1 MSLGKRTIR
10 MVKKLLK
17 DPDKRAMYSPQEI
30 AYMEIQVERLA
41 AERKRRVKE
50 RKENKGFG
58 NE

>member
-17 DPDKRAMYSPQEI
+17 DPEKRAMYSPQEI

>member
-17 DPDKRAMYSPQEI
+17 DPEKRAMYSPQEI

-58 NE
+58 ND

>member
-10 MVKKLLK
+10 MVKKLLN
-17 DPDKRAMYSPQEI
+17 DPQKRAMYSPQEL
-30 AYMEIQVERLA
+30 AYMEIQVERLT

-58 NE
+58 E

>member
-1 MSLGKRTIR
+1 MSLGKRTIK

-17 DPDKRAMYSPQEI
+17 DPEKRAMYSPQEI